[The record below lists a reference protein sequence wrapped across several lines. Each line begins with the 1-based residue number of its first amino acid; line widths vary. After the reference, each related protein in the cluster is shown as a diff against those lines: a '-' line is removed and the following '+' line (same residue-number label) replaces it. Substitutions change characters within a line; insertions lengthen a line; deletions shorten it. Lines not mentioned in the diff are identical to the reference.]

1 MAACTQQRGS
11 FDAAVAYLHALDR
24 LNAHQHTFAYAFGH
38 GIARAKHLL
47 ARLGGA
53 QRATRRCVLV
63 AGSKGKGSTSA
74 MLTAMLSAAGYRVGL
89 FTGPH
94 LHTPLERFAISHG
107 GRWETMSEARFA
119 SLAERIAA
127 ILGCWDRPELGLPTR
142 FEAFTAM
149 AYRWFEEQG
158 VDLAIME
165 IGIGGRQD
173 AVNLAEP
180 VLSVITNISLEH
192 TQILG
197 GTIAEIA
204 WAKAGILRAHG
215 SAVIAP
221 QTDEAKR
228 VILAE
233 AHRLGM
239 AERLYF
245 VEDHCTAKFSR
256 LQAGASG
263 QWVCVRCHPRSPL
276 VQVMGTSAEL
286 FCPLLGHWQLE
297 NLATALTALGA
308 LYKQGFAA
316 HAPAIQAGLAGL
328 RWPARFEIL
337 RDAPLVIA
345 DGAHTPYAMARL
357 RDSLRAYFSGQPRHF
372 VLGMLRDKDAASILK
387 IIAEDAARITCTA
400 PPLDRA
406 LPADQLL
413 AIWQTRF
420 GDGHG
425 PPVMQISDPEI
436 ALQRALDEARP
447 GDIICVTG
455 SIHLAAQASRWL
467 RARE

>member
-1 MAACTQQRGS
+1 MRRP
-11 FDAAVAYLHALDR
+11 FKLD
-24 LNAHQHTFAYAFGH
+24 
-38 GIARAKHLL
+38 
-47 ARLGGA
+47 
-53 QRATRRCVLV
+53 
-63 AGSKGKGSTSA
+63 
-74 MLTAMLSAAGYRVGL
+74 
-89 FTGPH
+89 
-94 LHTPLERFAISHG
+94 
-107 GRWETMSEARFA
+107 
-119 SLAERIAA
+119 
-127 ILGCWDRPELGLPTR
+127 
-142 FEAFTAM
+142 
-149 AYRWFEEQG
+149 
-158 VDLAIME
+158 
-165 IGIGGRQD
+165 
-173 AVNLAEP
+173 
-180 VLSVITNISLEH
+180 
-192 TQILG
+192 
-197 GTIAEIA
+197 
-204 WAKAGILRAHG
+204 
-215 SAVIAP
+215 
-221 QTDEAKR
+221 
-228 VILAE
+228 
-233 AHRLGM
+233 
-239 AERLYF
+239 
-245 VEDHCTAKFSR
+245 
-256 LQAGASG
+256 
-263 QWVCVRCHPRSPL
+263 
-276 VQVMGTSAEL
+276 
-286 FCPLLGHWQLE
+286 
-297 NLATALTALGA
+297 
-308 LYKQGFAA
+308 
-316 HAPAIQAGLAGL
+316 LAGL

>member
-1 MAACTQQRGS
+1 
-11 FDAAVAYLHALDR
+11 
-24 LNAHQHTFAYAFGH
+24 
-38 GIARAKHLL
+38 
-47 ARLGGA
+47 
-53 QRATRRCVLV
+53 
-63 AGSKGKGSTSA
+63 

-94 LHTPLERFAISHG
+94 LHTPLERFVISHG
-107 GRWETMSEARFA
+107 GQWETMSEAQFA
-119 SLAERIAA
+119 SLADQIAA

-149 AYRWFEEQG
+149 AYRWFEEQA

-165 IGIGGRQD
+165 IGIGGRRD

-180 VLSVITNISLEH
+180 ALSVITNISLEH

-197 GTIAEIA
+197 DTIAEIA
-204 WAKAGILRAHG
+204 WAKAGILRAGG

-239 AERLYF
+239 AKRLYF
-245 VEDHCTAKFSR
+245 VEEHCTATLSR
-256 LQAGASG
+256 LQAGGG
-263 QWVCVRCHPRSPL
+263 QWACVRVHPSSPL
-276 VQVMGTSAEL
+276 VQVIGTSAEL

-308 LYKQGFAA
+308 LYDQGFVV
-316 HAPAIQAGLAGL
+316 HALAVQSGLAGL

-345 DGAHTPYAMARL
+345 DGAHTPYAIACL
-357 RDSLRAYFSGQPRHF
+357 RDSLRAYFSGRPRHF
-372 VLGMLRDKDAASILK
+372 VLGVLRDKDATGMLK
-387 IIAEDAARITCTA
+387 VIAEDAARITCTA

-413 AIWQTRF
+413 AIWQAHYVN
-420 GDGHG
+420 GHG
-425 PPVMQISDPEI
+425 PPAVQISDPEL

-447 GDIICVTG
+447 DDIICLTG
-455 SIHLAAQASRWL
+455 SLHLAAQASRWL